1 MRHPKQ
7 RKKDFF
13 NDKQNNMLKKTDWD
27 KIPKPDWDVFDEWD
41 DYLSGGL
48 ETNDE
53 KQSDD
58 DRKRIE

>member
-1 MRHPKQ
+1 MTKA
-7 RKKDFF
+7 K
-13 NDKQNNMLKKTDWD
+13 LKWD
-27 KIPKPDWDVFDEWD
+27 KLPKWDYTPKWDKLPEWKEPIMTLQDWD

-58 DRKRIE
+58 DRKRNI

>member
-1 MRHPKQ
+1 MEEPIMTLQ
-7 RKKDFF
+7 D
-13 NDKQNNMLKKTDWD
+13 
-27 KIPKPDWDVFDEWD
+27 WD

-58 DRKRIE
+58 DRKEIYNLSTVKLQS